1 MGQVNRSTVVPYTSR
16 QMFALVND
24 VESYPSF
31 LPWCNAAEVEVD
43 GENRR
48 IATITLSLG
57 RLRQSV
63 TTRNTLQPDRRID
76 MDLVR
81 GPLHKLCGA
90 WRFDDVAGG
99 GCRVSLDLAF
109 EFKNRVLRLALDKAF
124 GGLTYSS
131 MDAFRNR
138 ARLVYGGR

>member
-1 MGQVNRSTVVPYTSR
+1 MGEVNRSTVVPYTSG

-31 LPWCNAAEVEVD
+31 LPWCNAAEIEAD
-43 GENRR
+43 GENQR

-57 RLRQSV
+57 RLQQSV
-63 TTRNTLQPDRRID
+63 TTRNTLLPDRRID
-76 MDLVR
+76 VDLVR
-81 GPLHKLCGA
+81 GPLRKLCGA
-90 WRFDDVAGG
+90 WRFDDVFGG

-109 EFKNRVLRLALDKAF
+109 EFENRVLRLALDKAF
-124 GGLTYSS
+124 GSLTHSS
-131 MDAFRNR
+131 MDAFGNR